1 MIIENMN
8 SRIRAVHKV
17 RHAQGGG
24 VREGVRVCDR
34 GVKSMFACKMSDD

>member
-17 RHAQGGG
+17 CHARGEG
-24 VREGVRVCDR
+24 VREGVRVCEK
-34 GVKSMFACKMSDD
+34 GETSQEHVMPHL